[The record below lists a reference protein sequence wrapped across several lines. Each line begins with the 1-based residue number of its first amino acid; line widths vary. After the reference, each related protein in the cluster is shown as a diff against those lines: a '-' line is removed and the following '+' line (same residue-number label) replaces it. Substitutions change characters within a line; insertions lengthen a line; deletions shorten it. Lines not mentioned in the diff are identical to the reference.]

1 MMQKLTK
8 TILRTFALALTICA
22 TGGAWAEYVAGW
34 DFKSLG
40 GGTAWNTFATSMQS
54 EGTDMFSGEEKTVAN
69 DAPVSWDAPSGD
81 KSFTLHATVSN
92 IPSGAA
98 PLICWTVPDSSV
110 EVIIGKTANDSNGFA
125 TIRNSWAN
133 SSSTTT
139 YSAAGQT
146 FSWKADTGEHTLTVV
161 YKAVT
166 SSYTRFYLD
175 GVLIT
180 EVSGLL
186 WNDKAH
192 GKIIFGGVTLD
203 GSNTYGGAEATG
215 MVVKSAYYRQGV
227 QYNPNA
233 KTGTLVSNGYT
244 LNLNGC
250 VINSD
255 GTLSIMGAPNQGPTV
270 TFASG
275 DDFYNSKTLSVVM
288 EVDGA
293 PIASSDA
300 MLVNF
305 TYGTNKI
312 GLRTNNGTL
321 YQSWNGGSSD
331 YGTYA
336 WVPGKR
342 QTITFTADRASDA
355 TRGTRTIIDGTE
367 VIANVQ
373 TLCAG
378 ETFRSVQIGSYYNGS
393 AYSKVARGLRI
404 YSIKLYT
411 TKLDA
416 SGAATAATDVII
428 SDGANVAASAG
439 MNGLQYCGTGF
450 TTGFTIDLAG
460 QTVALGTYPGTSGT
474 ITVND
479 SVGGGSATLTIPE
492 DFTGSFAGSG
502 KLSVTAPSSILPSY
516 HGITLPA
523 TVTIPDASGT
533 VIAAD
538 SVTIGKSGIQI
549 ALSQNMSY
557 HTVLMKVSNFPAS
570 GRWFGWNVSDTLE
583 GFAYYEN
590 SAFKLFYLDD
600 GTVKGNYT
608 TGSWTHDTDE
618 HWLGVTYARKDNESN
633 CSQSTGG
640 SRTYIDGT
648 KKAEGTGLKW
658 GSNQTS
664 KITLGGT
671 ATSAGYAPGMV
682 IKGVSIFSNALSDAQ
697 IAKATAAAKSGWTP
711 DDAKGLAWSSSEG
724 ATLPG
729 ASAVTVIGSITIGS
743 DGTLDLSGITQ
754 AMVSSGGSVDLS
766 KASGLTAVSVL
777 SGGTAT
783 LGLQRPAQVV
793 VMEGGTLNLT
803 AGTMSDIIAGY
814 TPTAT
819 LTTQSAATF
828 AGTIT
833 LDGQTVTPDIDGATV
848 TLTGTYVAGN
858 PSYTGSSYWWDYEFN
873 GNGNNIGS
881 DSTELQYDPD
891 RPTSGGNSSAKVWEN
906 GTGTVIEDYTASVS
920 GNQMVYLLARP
931 WRHVV
936 DGYPSEF
943 TAVMYCKAGTTA
955 NASLVCFGSKAP
967 QVGDTSVRRLI
978 ALTTGGNPSSG
989 QMRLVLIDPTLSG
1002 DDRVVDLVEG
1012 GFRLDNITTANHL
1025 YAFTVQTVDGVSH
1038 ISVYADGELLTTYI
1052 ADSIITLGTGFQI
1065 GSIHGAIES
1074 WMGLSYLSVG
1084 DNNNQVSA
1092 DVATMDFLRVSDTA
1106 LTSEAIKALAKEYPY
1121 VSPNGIATR
1130 VVDANGTWSDST
1142 ATPWSQ
1148 KTLNQDGSST
1158 TTDQA
1163 APNNGTGVEIT
1174 ATTDVQLT
1182 MDLSSEVSYEKVT
1195 FQGDGAI
1202 TVKAGGTG
1210 TVAPTVTTRTYINT
1224 DVTIDV
1230 AAFASLGAIK
1240 IANGKTLTI
1249 VPDESSAYETGRGLG
1264 IRGIASTVLTGTV
1277 ELGTD
1282 AQVVLSSS
1290 IVDALATYG
1299 FTLTLTPD
1307 ASNRYVYNIARDD
1320 NPVHITKF
1328 VGGAVTYEMYPDT
1341 LEIWQTVGWT
1351 LPEEP
1356 ATIPEDFTSYVTIVN
1371 HHASDSLTV
1380 ATAFAGGTVPVTVS
1394 AGSSPVILSGNST
1407 FGGTITLNGD
1417 TEIAGDVTISG
1428 SVSGTGT
1435 LTVSGDVTV
1444 ASTGSIAN
1452 TIAGDGTITFEA
1464 LPASALS
1471 FGTWTGTVVLPE
1483 NANVS
1488 GVNFDNYGIEGSTVR
1503 LTGATTA
1510 TWLSFN
1516 TVGTTPNRGP
1526 IATTID
1532 IPENASFT
1540 LAHTG
1545 WSSSFAYTFN
1555 KLTGSGSFTVNI
1567 SGSIDLSATDYSAY
1581 FLLKDVSN
1589 FAGSLSVTG
1598 AGIAI
1603 GASKPAYTTTGGKII
1618 LTTSATIAAGKTWT
1632 ATDGIV
1638 LADAAATL
1646 TNTDGALDPEPTT
1659 TVSRSRVRSS
1669 TLDVA
1674 TTYRVEAIPG
1684 TIFSVY

>member
-1 MMQKLTK
+1 MESIIRKAVR
-8 TILRTFALALTICA
+8 TIALALVICA

-92 IPSGAA
+92 IPSGAV

-139 YSAAGQT
+139 YSAAGQA

-161 YKAVT
+161 YRAVT

-203 GSNTYGGAEATG
+203 GSNTYDGAEATG
-215 MVVKSAYYRQGV
+215 MVVKRAYYRQGV
-227 QYNPNA
+227 QYNPNT

-255 GTLSIMGAPNQGPTV
+255 GTLSIMGAPNKGPTV
-270 TFASG
+270 TFANG

-321 YQSWNGGSSD
+321 YQSWNGESSN

-367 VIANVQ
+367 VITNVQ
-373 TLCAG
+373 SLCAG

-502 KLSVTAPSSILPSY
+502 KLSVTAPSSILPSS
-516 HGITLPA
+516 GGAALPS

-538 SVTIGKSGIQI
+538 SVTIGNSGIQMAYTTQPI
-549 ALSQNMSY
+549 TLM
-557 HTVLMKVSNFPAS
+557 MKVANIPSTASVLAGLELSGKDAEIVPTRTSTGFQNGWVSTSGGNFGNNSGTDWGAASTTSVAS
-570 GRWFGWNVSDTLE
+570 G
-583 GFAYYEN
+583 
-590 SAFKLFYLDD
+590 
-600 GTVKGNYT
+600 
-608 TGSWTHDTDE
+608 E
-618 HWLGVTYARKDNESN
+618 HWLTVAYASDTDNYGTRSYLDGEGVACTTDPNGLRWTSGALTAVTVGGSKARVNN
-633 CSQSTGG
+633 YTASTGMIIKDVQIYSG
-640 SRTYIDGT
+640 
-648 KKAEGTGLKW
+648 KL
-658 GSNQTS
+658 
-664 KITLGGT
+664 T
-671 ATSAGYAPGMV
+671 AV
-682 IKGVSIFSNALSDAQ
+682 Q
-697 IAKATAAAKSGWTP
+697 IAKAEAAAAAGWMP
-711 DDAKGLAWSSSEG
+711 DDATGLAWSNSEG
-724 ATLPG
+724 GALPG
-729 ASAVTVIGSITIGS
+729 HTAVTAIGSFTINS
-743 DGTLDLSGITQ
+743 DGSLDLSGITQ

-793 VMEGGTLNLT
+793 VMDGGTLNLT
-803 AGTMSDIIAGY
+803 AGTMSDIITGY

-819 LTTQSAATF
+819 LTTQSAAMF
-828 AGTIT
+828 AGTVT
-833 LDGQTVTPDIDGATV
+833 LDGQTVTPVIDGATV

-881 DSTELQYDPD
+881 DSTELQYDTS
-891 RPTSGGNSSAKVWEN
+891 RPTSGGNSLAKVWEN

-967 QVGDTSVRRLI
+967 QVGDTSVKRLI

-1074 WMGLSYLSVG
+1074 WMGLSYLSEG

-1092 DVATMDFLRVSDTA
+1092 DTATMDFLRVSNTA

-1130 VVDANGTWSDST
+1130 VIDANGTWSDSEN
-1142 ATPWSQ
+1142 TPWSQ

-1163 APNNGTGVEIT
+1163 APNANTVVDVIAT
-1174 ATTDVQLT
+1174 ADATLT
-1182 MDLSSEVSYEKVT
+1182 MNLDSSVSYEKLT
-1195 FQGDGAI
+1195 FEGSGAI
-1202 TVKAGGTG
+1202 TIAKGGT
-1210 TVAPTVTTRTYINT
+1210 APTVTTRTYIKT
-1224 DVTIDV
+1224 DTTIPVD
-1230 AAFASLGAIK
+1230 AFASLGAITVD
-1240 IANGKTLTI
+1240 AGKTLTLI
-1249 VPDESSAYETGRGLG
+1249 PPEDTFNKGIALG
-1264 IRGIASTVLTGTV
+1264 IGGS
-1277 ELGTD
+1277 
-1282 AQVVLSSS
+1282 SSS
-1290 IVDALATYG
+1290 IVTGTATLRTGASVVLDSDMVAQYASYG
-1299 FTLTLTPD
+1299 FNLSLTTNEAMQYVLIVERADGVVKLTQRTQGTVTATMAPAELAQAYADSMLLPD
-1307 ASNRYVYNIARDD
+1307 V
-1320 NPVHITKF
+1320 
-1328 VGGAVTYEMYPDT
+1328 
-1341 LEIWQTVGWT
+1341 
-1351 LPEEP
+1351 P
-1356 ATIPEDFTSYVTIVN
+1356 ATIPQDFTGSVIIQNLHNT
-1371 HHASDSLTV
+1371 DPFTV
-1380 ATAFAGGTVPVTVS
+1380 ATVFEGGAVPVTINATS
-1394 AGSSPVILSGNST
+1394 APVVLTGDST
-1407 FGGTITLNGD
+1407 FGGAVSGTATL
-1417 TEIAGDVTISG
+1417 TISG
-1428 SVSGTGT
+1428 DITLASG
-1435 LTVSGDVTV
+1435 
-1444 ASTGSIAN
+1444 GSIAN
-1452 TIAGDGTITFEA
+1452 TIAGDGTLTFEA

-1471 FGTWTGTVVLPE
+1471 FGEWTGTVVLP
-1483 NANVS
+1483 ADQAF
-1488 GVNFDNYGIEGSTVR
+1488 GGQKFDDYGIAGSTVR
-1503 LTGATTA
+1503 LQGENTGWFNYGTA
-1510 TWLSFN
+1510 N
-1516 TVGTTPNRGP
+1516 DTPNRAP
-1526 IATTID
+1526 VATTVEIPADASLTVTGWEASFANTFNVLKGAGTFAVDIASAID
-1532 IPENASFT
+1532 IPYS
-1540 LAHTG
+1540 
-1545 WSSSFAYTFN
+1545 
-1555 KLTGSGSFTVNI
+1555 
-1567 SGSIDLSATDYSAY
+1567 DYSRY
-1581 FLLKDVSN
+1581 FLLKDVSE
-1589 FAGSLSVTG
+1589 FTGSLSVTG

-1618 LTTSATIAAGKTWT
+1618 LTTSATIATGKTWT

-1638 LADAAATL
+1638 LANSDATL
-1646 TNTDGALDPEPTT
+1646 TNTDGELDSAPTT
-1659 TVSRSRVRSS
+1659 NVSRSRVVSS
-1669 TLDVA
+1669 TSA
-1674 TTYRVEAIPG
+1674 GTTTYSVEVIPG